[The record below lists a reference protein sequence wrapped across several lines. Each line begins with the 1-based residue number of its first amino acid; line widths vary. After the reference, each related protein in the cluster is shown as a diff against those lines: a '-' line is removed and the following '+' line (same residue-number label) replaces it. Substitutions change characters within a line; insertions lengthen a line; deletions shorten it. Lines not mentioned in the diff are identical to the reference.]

1 MRVAFIGGTRFVGPT
16 AVRHLLATGHEV
28 VIAHRGAHEAE
39 GLEAVEHLHGTREEL
54 LAEGGPV
61 ECWRPDALVDTFAGG
76 ATAWKA
82 EQLAACATRAGAAHI
97 VAISSMDVYRYLLDA
112 GIGEGNPGT
121 PVPRAPLPV
130 HEDDSL
136 RDGPYPGAQEVKGG
150 GVHDNVAMEAALR
163 ACLGS
168 TITAL
173 RPGAIYGPHPD
184 SRERMLVE
192 KVRERERMLPLPA
205 GGHQI
210 FHRVAVDRVARA
222 IAAAL
227 HLRSPSRSPSSGH
240 LGPDSD
246 PGCPLD
252 GFWACNV
259 GDPTDWTYG
268 GLAGEV
274 ARLLGWEFEFEVVGP
289 DEADHPWKA
298 THPVLCCTRRLET
311 VLGVT
316 EPDPAE
322 ALAECVSWLWEN
334 PVPGRF
340 APGLRPADR

>member
-1 MRVAFIGGTRFVGPT
+1 MRVAFIGGTRFVGP
-16 AVRHLLATGHEV
+16 AAIRHLLAAGHEV
-28 VIAHRGAHEAE
+28 AIAHSGAHEAE
-39 GLEAVEHLHGTREEL
+39 GLEAIEHLHGTREEL
-54 LAEGGPV
+54 LAEGGAV
-61 ECWRPDALVDTFAGG
+61 ERWRPEALVDTFAGG

-82 EQLAACATRAGAAHI
+82 EQLAACAERAGAGHV
-97 VAISSMDVYRYLLDA
+97 VAISSMDVYAYLLDA

-130 HEDDSL
+130 SEDDPL
-136 RDGPYPGAQEVKGG
+136 RQGPYPGAEKVPGG
-150 GVHDNVAMEAALR
+150 GVHDNVAMETALHGAAPKV
-163 ACLGS
+163 
-168 TITAL
+168 TAL

-184 SRERMLVE
+184 SRERLLVE
-192 KVRERERMLPLPA
+192 LVREKRRRVELPA
-205 GGHQI
+205 GGDQL
-210 FHRVAVDRVARA
+210 FHRVAVDRVGCAV
-222 IAAAL
+222 AAAL
-227 HLRSPSRSPSSGH
+227 QRAP
-240 LGPDSD
+240 
-246 PGCPLD
+246 D

-268 GLAGEV
+268 GLAGEI
-274 ARLLGWEFEFEVVGP
+274 ARLLDWEFEFEVVGL

-298 THPVLCCTRRLET
+298 VHPVLCDTRRLEQ
-311 VLGVT
+311 VLGVI